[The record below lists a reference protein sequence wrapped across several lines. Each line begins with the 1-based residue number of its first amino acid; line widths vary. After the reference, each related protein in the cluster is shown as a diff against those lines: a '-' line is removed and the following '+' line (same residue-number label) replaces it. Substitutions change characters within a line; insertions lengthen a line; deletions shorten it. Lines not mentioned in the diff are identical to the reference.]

1 MRFFGLD
8 EAELRGSIYVNIL
21 VFSNPQRLLTGYVFG
36 GELRNR
42 VCACSTGQQWQQKE
56 HQARFRHHLRHLY
69 PLTTVTTAW
78 RIAWPS
84 FEA

>member
-8 EAELRGSIYVNIL
+8 EAKLRGSIYVHIL

-42 VCACSTGQQWQQKE
+42 VCACSTGQQ
-56 HQARFRHHLRHLY
+56 
-69 PLTTVTTAW
+69 
-78 RIAWPS
+78 
-84 FEA
+84 